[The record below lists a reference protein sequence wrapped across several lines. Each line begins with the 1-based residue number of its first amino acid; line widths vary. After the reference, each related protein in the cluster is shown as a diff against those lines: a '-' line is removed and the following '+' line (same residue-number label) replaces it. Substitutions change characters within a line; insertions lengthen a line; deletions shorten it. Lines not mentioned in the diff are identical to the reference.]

1 LRLHELGPRLNFSL
15 VKIEEGVCKGNVV
28 YHEYIKRTPGEVKK
42 QIDGIKNKRDL
53 KEKRKK
59 DQDENV
65 RRKAEKRGEIT
76 AADDGEKKE
85 GDDDDVKDEGDDK
98 RVLGKRGRE
107 EKSVNRTGRT
117 DKKAILKTKTATVTA

>member
-1 LRLHELGPRLNFSL
+1 L

-28 YHEYIKRTPGEVKK
+28 YHEYIKRSPAEIKK

-65 RRKAEKRGEIT
+65 RKKAEKRGEII
-76 AADDGEKKE
+76 ANADEKAEGEN
-85 GDDDDVKDEGDDK
+85 DDMKDEGDDK
-98 RVLGKRGRE
+98 RILGKRGRE

-117 DKKAILKTKTATVTA
+117 DKKAILKTKAATETT